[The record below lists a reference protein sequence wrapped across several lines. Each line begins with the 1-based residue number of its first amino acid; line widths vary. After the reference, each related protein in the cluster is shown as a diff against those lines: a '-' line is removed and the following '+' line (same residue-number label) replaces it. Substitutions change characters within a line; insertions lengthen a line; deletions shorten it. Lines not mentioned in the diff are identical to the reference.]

1 MSAPNTRDDDNGE
14 VLGPNAPA
22 PDMVAGSPSPALSLG
37 DRIRE
42 ALLDDQIEATRLLS
56 AIADFSVDSGVGR
69 GPMPSVLGKRGPDL
83 ESSELAPAAKR
94 RDPGNGPE
102 AANRQRAPITE
113 PEIVHIDDDDD
124 DDDQSRHSGEDTDSS
139 DDTERVDAVYG
150 ALDPIF
156 EQASVLIERAIERIE
171 ALSDSMKALLAK
183 LDSVCER
190 TGSTEKWLR
199 MYEKWEVMIE
209 RLDAL
214 SEKESAMRMARC
226 TSE

>member
-14 VLGPNAPA
+14 VLSPNAPA

-56 AIADFSVDSGVGR
+56 AIADFSVGSGVGR
-69 GPMPSVLGKRGPDL
+69 SLMPSVLGKRGPDFD
-83 ESSELAPAAKR
+83 SSEMAPAAKR
-94 RDPGNGPE
+94 RDPGNEPE
-102 AANRQRAPITE
+102 AANRQRAPVTE
-113 PEIVHIDDDDD
+113 PEIIHID
-124 DDDQSRHSGEDTDSS
+124 DDDQSRHSGQDTDSS
-139 DDTERVDAVYG
+139 DDTERADAVYR

-156 EQASVLIERAIERIE
+156 EQASVLIEQAIERIE
-171 ALSDSMKALLAK
+171 ALSDSMKALLGK
-183 LDSVCER
+183 LDSVCQG

-199 MYEKWEVMIE
+199 MCEKWEVMVE

-214 SEKESAMRMARC
+214 YEKESAMRVARC